1 MKNEMYLISQ
11 AVDVLIQSA
20 THMQDYG
27 RELETLDDVASVLN
41 TLECNIDRKSP
52 ITANG
57 LKVAKYKLNKENLL
71 KHHEPHRSL
80 IFRNFESKK
89 FRNEK

>member
-1 MKNEMYLISQ
+1 MKNEMYLINQ

-20 THMQDYG
+20 THKKDYG

-52 ITANG
+52 ITGNG
-57 LKVAKYKLNKENLL
+57 LKVAKYKLNKGNLL
-71 KHHEPHRSL
+71 KHHGPGWDEL
-80 IFRNFESKK
+80 F
-89 FRNEK
+89 